1 MKSKQYFCSQLQRV
15 KLFSLLIWLMICSL
29 CSLAQAGTDTLPN
42 RKDSVVVRR
51 PVAPPVKRLL
61 VADTGVKRRDTPPAQ
76 HTAQVDS
83 VRKARRPVYL
93 NLLRQH
99 PYFNFFAKP
108 VFELTLKRADT
119 GKEQLFY
126 LLVGVVLYF
135 AFIKLI
141 FGKYLNNLFAFFF
154 QVSMRQKQ
162 MREHLMHS
170 PVPALL
176 LNLFFVVAGGIFA
189 SFVLLYHQ
197 YHVDAPLWRLMLYS
211 VGALAAIY
219 LVKLIVLKIVG
230 WIFSIQEAVNTYI
243 FVVYSINKLIG
254 IFLIPFVVL
263 LAFSERHVAQ
273 LLITLSLVMIVLL
286 FLYRYIVAYVPVRK
300 EIKVNQF
307 HFLIYICAFEVM
319 PLLLICKVLLDF
331 LEKGT

>member
-1 MKSKQYFCSQLQRV
+1 MKSKQYFCSQLQFV
-15 KLFSLLIWLMICSL
+15 KLFSLLIWLMLCSL
-29 CSLAQAGTDTLPN
+29 CSFAQTGTDSLPK
-42 RKDSVVVRR
+42 RKDSVIVRKPVPPVQRR
-51 PVAPPVKRLL
+51 PVA
-61 VADTGVKRRDTPPAQ
+61 DTVGRKRDTLSAQ
-76 HTAQVDS
+76 RTARVDS
-83 VRKARRPVYL
+83 VRKAKTRPVYL

-108 VFELTLKRADT
+108 VFELTLKRTDS
-119 GKEQLFY
+119 GKESLFY
-126 LLVGVVLYF
+126 LLVGVVFYF

-176 LNLFFVVAGGIFA
+176 LNLFFVMAGGIFA
-189 SFVLLYHQ
+189 SFVMLYHQ
-197 YHVDAPLWRLMLYS
+197 YHIDIPLWRLMLYS
-211 VGALAAIY
+211 VAALATIY

-254 IFLIPFVVL
+254 IFLVPFVVL
-263 LAFSERHVAQ
+263 LAFSEHQVAQ
-273 LLITLSLVMIVLL
+273 LLITLSSVMIVLL
-286 FLYRYIVAYVPVRK
+286 FLYRYLVAYVPVRK